1 MCLSVYLPYS
11 RYYKPGL
18 YLFFS
23 PLGAASIQEGLLF
36 KRGLYLFIAINN
48 AIKLIRKLKLQE
60 IIISCLCHILL
71 NNAHEINVMFVRR
84 FSFAKIKKKFV
95 LKVCKVIL
103 HCLISIKTFMCVH
116 LDRTVRECQSHFT
129 LL

>member
-1 MCLSVYLPYS
+1 MM
-11 RYYKPGL
+11 
-18 YLFFS
+18 
-23 PLGAASIQEGLLF
+23 ITQLLCIF
-36 KRGLYLFIAINN
+36 AKIVMTNFVMN

-95 LKVCKVIL
+95 
-103 HCLISIKTFMCVH
+103 F
-116 LDRTVRECQSHFT
+116 
-129 LL
+129 